1 MDSVAEH
8 LLNYVKN
15 AIYGPEQAELDLRKM
30 PDEFQ
35 DFGKVLIHFIE
46 CIAENAELA
55 KAMSK
60 GNLDVKLPPPENGM
74 AAPLKDLHASLKHLT
89 WQAQQV
95 AKGDYQQR
103 VDFMGD
109 FAEAFNTMVKHL
121 DQQRLTLLD
130 EISNLMQNKSLYE
143 TLAGQIAQWI
153 IVTDAGTGERLFI
166 SREIE
171 DALLGKDCEAELYQW
186 LKKQAKVM
194 KGRDEVYITE
204 LELSG
209 NDGMQYYYS
218 VSIHHLHWNH
228 HKAFAFV
235 LTDISLEREQLRKLQ
250 DIADLDTLTQCY
262 NRRRGMEILDC
273 WLAENKNFILCFA
286 DIDNLKY
293 VNDRFGHMEGD
304 KYIIHVSNKMS
315 EFSPDAVICRIGGDE
330 FMLLAE
336 NWRADTAKERLEVL
350 RSQMNGRNGGT
361 NTFYEYERSISYGV
375 IQVEPDNT
383 LQAGELLSAADEK
396 MYEYKA
402 ACS

>member
-1 MDSVAEH
+1 
-8 LLNYVKN
+8 
-15 AIYGPEQAELDLRKM
+15 
-30 PDEFQ
+30 
-35 DFGKVLIHFIE
+35 
-46 CIAENAELA
+46 
-55 KAMSK
+55 
-60 GNLDVKLPPPENGM
+60 
-74 AAPLKDLHASLKHLT
+74 
-89 WQAQQV
+89 
-95 AKGDYQQR
+95 
-103 VDFMGD
+103 
-109 FAEAFNTMVKHL
+109 
-121 DQQRLTLLD
+121 
-130 EISNLMQNKSLYE
+130 
-143 TLAGQIAQWI
+143 
-153 IVTDAGTGERLFI
+153 
-166 SREIE
+166 
-171 DALLGKDCEAELYQW
+171 
-186 LKKQAKVM
+186 
-194 KGRDEVYITE
+194 
-204 LELSG
+204 
-209 NDGMQYYYS
+209 
-218 VSIHHLHWNH
+218 
-228 HKAFAFV
+228 
-235 LTDISLEREQLRKLQ
+235 
-250 DIADLDTLTQCY
+250 
-262 NRRRGMEILDC
+262 MEILDC